1 MSRSNTA
8 EQWGRLWRDAPSRL
22 KELRFSVEK
31 AEKSLIWSSIRESLG
46 ETDISSLSTIEIG
59 AGAGTI
65 SAAFAR
71 NGARVTVL
79 DYSKEAL
86 DVNAALFESFGL
98 KQESLLADAL
108 NLPASLLGRFDVA
121 MSFGLAEH
129 FEADDRTRIIKAHFD
144 LLRPGG
150 LAVITVPNRHCWPY
164 RMWKAR
170 RELTGKW
177 HFGMEIP
184 YSRAE
189 ISRICLEIGVKDFHI
204 TGSPFLASFDFVI
217 PFARWKRSIEK
228 RILKDKRFDPSR
240 IVQERTGPLGPYLGY
255 ALVLIARK
263 PA

>member
-22 KELRFSVEK
+22 KELRFGVEK

-108 NLPASLLGRFDVA
+108 NLPASLLGGFDVA

-189 ISRICLEIGVKDFHI
+189 ISRICLEIGVKDSTSPARRFSRLSI
-204 TGSPFLASFDFVI
+204 SYCRSPVGSVPLRSEFSRISVSIPAASFKSGRDHWA
-217 PFARWKRSIEK
+217 PTLDTRSC
-228 RILKDKRFDPSR
+228 
-240 IVQERTGPLGPYLGY
+240 
-255 ALVLIARK
+255 
-263 PA
+263 

>member
-1 MSRSNTA
+1 MSGSNTP
-8 EQWGRLWRDAPSRL
+8 EQWGRLWHDAPRRL
-22 KELRFSVEK
+22 KELRFGVDK
-31 AEKSLIWSSIRESLG
+31 AEKSLIWSSIRKSLG
-46 ETDISSLSTIEIG
+46 EVNIDSLSTAEIG

-65 SAAFAR
+65 SAVFGR
-71 NGARVTVL
+71 HGASVTVL
-79 DYSKEAL
+79 DFSQEAL
-86 DVNAALFESFGL
+86 DVNTALFESLGL
-98 KQESLLADAL
+98 KQQSLLADAL

-129 FEADDRTRIIKAHFD
+129 FDGDQRTRVIKAHFD
-144 LLRPGG
+144 LVRPGG
-150 LAVITVPNRHCWPY
+150 LVVITVPNRHCWPY
-164 RMWKAR
+164 RLWKAR

-189 ISRICLEIGVKDFHI
+189 ISTICAAIGVKDWHI
-204 TGSPFLASFDFVI
+204 TGSPFLASLDFVL

-228 RILKDKRFDPSR
+228 RILKDRRFDPGR

>member
-1 MSRSNTA
+1 MGGGNTA
-8 EQWGRLWRDAPSRL
+8 EQWGRLWHDAPRRL
-22 KELRFSVEK
+22 KELRFGVDK

-46 ETDISSLSTIEIG
+46 ETNIDSLSTAEIG

-65 SAAFAR
+65 SAVFAR
-71 NGARVTVL
+71 HGARVTVL

-86 DVNAALFESFGL
+86 EVNTALFESFGL

-129 FEADDRTRIIKAHFD
+129 FEADDRTKVIKAHFD
-144 LLRPGG
+144 LVRPGG
-150 LAVITVPNRHCWPY
+150 LVVITVPNRHCWPY
-164 RMWKAR
+164 RIWKAR
-170 RELTGKW
+170 RELIGKW

-184 YSRAE
+184 YSRGE
-189 ISRICLEIGVKDFHI
+189 ISTICGAIGVKDFYV
-204 TGSPFLASFDFVI
+204 TGSPFLASLDFVI

>member
-1 MSRSNTA
+1 MSGSNTA

-31 AEKSLIWSSIRESLG
+31 AEKSLIWSSMRKSLG
-46 ETDISSLSTIEIG
+46 EVDIISLSTIEIG

-71 NGARVTVL
+71 HGASVTVL
-79 DYSKEAL
+79 DYSQEAL
-86 DVNAALFESFGL
+86 DANTALFESFGL

-108 NLPASLLGRFDVA
+108 KLPASLLGRFDVA

-144 LLRPGG
+144 LVQPGG
-150 LAVITVPNRHCWPY
+150 LVIITVPNRHCWPY
-164 RMWKAR
+164 RIWKAR

-177 HFGMEIP
+177 HFGLERP

-189 ISRICLEIGVKDFHI
+189 ISTICRAIGAKDFYI
-204 TGSPFLASFDFVI
+204 TGSPFIASFDFVI
-217 PFARWKRSIEK
+217 PIARWKHSIEK

-240 IVQERTGPLGPYLGY
+240 IVQERTGLLGPYLGY
-255 ALVLIARK
+255 ALVLVARK